1 MRLLL
6 LSVALLTTNAFAADC
21 LTKKFDTRLVA
32 DACADGGQKAAREAM
47 KKFQRA
53 ARERDAD
60 LDCKSCHQS
69 LSPHYRLKDDALER
83 FRTLGGG

>member
-1 MRLLL
+1 
-6 LSVALLTTNAFAADC
+6 
-21 LTKKFDTRLVA
+21 
-32 DACADGGQKAAREAM
+32 M

-83 FRTLGGG
+83 FRTLGGE